1 MKKMVLLL
9 MAGALFFSSTAN
21 AQKRNVKYEYK
32 KYERFDFDS
41 IDVSG
46 DSSSPGDLSI
56 SPRFRKKFRN
66 KIPERKNFNSEMK
79 RALDSVR

>member
-1 MKKMVLLL
+1 MKRIVFIF
-9 MAGALFFSSTAN
+9 ALAAATA
-21 AQKRNVKYEYK
+21 AFGQKPKVKYEYK
-32 KYERFDFDS
+32 KHETFDFETLD
-41 IDVSG
+41 IAG

-66 KIPERKNFNSEMK
+66 KIPERKNFNDEMK

>member
-9 MAGALFFSSTAN
+9 ITGALFFSSAAN